1 MMCIC
6 MTNNIRLRIL
16 VQQITQFLHVA
27 KVTLW
32 TMIAV
37 TRMAQGFDIVDHFYN
52 ESDLCS
58 LATLS
63 REHSGLLILC

>member
-1 MMCIC
+1 MMYIC
-6 MTNNIRLRIL
+6 MTNNNRLRIL
-16 VQQITQFLHVA
+16 VQQFLHVA

-37 TRMAQGFDIVDHFYN
+37 SRMAQGFYIVDHFYN
-52 ESDLCS
+52 ESCLFS

-63 REHSGLLILC
+63 R

>member
-1 MMCIC
+1 
-6 MTNNIRLRIL
+6 
-16 VQQITQFLHVA
+16 
-27 KVTLW
+27 
-32 TMIAV
+32 MIAV